1 MPFIGPDLPGPLG
14 EPLEPLPMVPEP
26 CDVGLVLTPRP
37 EPLRC
42 MLPEVSPEPEVPDVP
57 DVDPTGAQSRL
68 VDVPEVVAPLALP
81 LDAVAPLA
89 PDAPVEPPVRVPDKP
104 LVPVGPLTVPAGQSE
119 LAPDADVPWLV
130 DEPVIPADPVPPPVA
145 ALLLEPLGALDAGVL
160 GSTLLPVPRVAELT
174 PDAPGVELCAPA
186 TPAEQSKAA
195 NNAADTC
202 FFMTTPKRKDKPC
215 RVAKSMPSRLSEIFT
230 V

>member
-14 EPLEPLPMVPEP
+14 EPLEPLPIVPEP
-26 CDVGLVLTPRP
+26 GEVGLVLTPRP

-42 MLPEVSPEPEVPDVP
+42 MLPEESLEPEVPEAP

-68 VDVPEVVAPLALP
+68 VELLLVVAPLALP

-119 LAPDADVPWLV
+119 LAPDA
-130 DEPVIPADPVPPPVA
+130 
-145 ALLLEPLGALDAGVL
+145 G
-160 GSTLLPVPRVAELT
+160 LP
-174 PDAPGVELCAPA
+174 
-186 TPAEQSKAA
+186 
-195 NNAADTC
+195 
-202 FFMTTPKRKDKPC
+202 
-215 RVAKSMPSRLSEIFT
+215 
-230 V
+230 